1 MADDVSK
8 IANTNQSGGLNPM
21 VAMRYA
27 VGNLFNKRNRFLD
40 SSSSGGG
47 GEAQNAA
54 WFKNQ
59 ETLAKAQSMLKR
71 EEEANSANI
80 MLQKQELLPERLTA
94 AQEASKVYDRQG
106 RHIGQQAFNDKDTGL
121 SMAGLSIPTTHED
134 AMERDNQAAELAM
147 RKATHSHEL
156 REEGA
161 RNRAEE
167 KDKALSAKER
177 AKKVA
182 GLEKERDQPIPGR
195 TGEALPETPTT
206 RIQQQQRRDIL
217 MNAFTGSPE
226 SASTRQIPTQF
237 MDQFTQVGDQ
247 DNSGTADADDSK
259 E

>member
-1 MADDVSK
+1 
-8 IANTNQSGGLNPM
+8 
-21 VAMRYA
+21 MRYA
-27 VGNLFNKRNRFLD
+27 MRFLGGNRD
-40 SSSSGGG
+40 RDRFSASESSGGG
-47 GEAQNAA
+47 QNAA
-54 WFKNQ
+54 WFKNV
-59 ETLAKAQSMLKR
+59 ETLEVAKSMLKR

-80 MLQKQELLPERLTA
+80 MLKKQELLPERLTA
-94 AQEASKVYDRQG
+94 AQEASKLYDRQG

-121 SMAGLSIPTTHED
+121 SMAGVSMPTTHED

-147 RKATHSHEL
+147 KKATHAHEL

-167 KDKALSAKER
+167 KDRALSAKDR

-182 GLEKERDQPIPGR
+182 GLEKERDMPLPAR

-237 MDQFTQVGDQ
+237 MDHFTEVGDQ
-247 DNSGTADADDSK
+247 ESTNEPKG
-259 E
+259 